1 MTDTKRTGKNFSIV
15 FTVAL
20 IILMIAAVI
29 PCVNGA
35 SAVNLGSAGNYVI
48 LTKSGISTTGATSIT
63 GNIAVSPIAAAAITG
78 FGLSKDASN
87 QFSTSSLVTGRVY
100 AADYAAPTPAT
111 LTTAVSDME
120 AAYTSAAGQ
129 VTPTATELYAGNLGG
144 RTLAP
149 GVYKWSSGVLI
160 PSATTLTLDGQGNGG
175 AVWVFQIAGDLTMNS
190 GSQIVLSNGAQ
201 ADNVFWQVAGPSGV
215 IIGSGAHA
223 EGTILAQKAIT
234 LNSGASLHGRA
245 LAQTAVTMI
254 ANTITGTSQAQT
266 VVPIQTLA
274 PGQTVAPTQTLA
286 PGQTATPTPA
296 QTGVPVPTQKYAVI
310 PTSAPTDLKTTVSA
324 NVGGD
329 SDINEVE
336 VIGTGNNRL
345 IVTGTTET
353 GPAEDVPAA
362 PGTVYQYVSLV
373 PSRYSTVDNVEI
385 SFFVRHLWLDEKH
398 IDATNIVLYRLD
410 GTTWVPLPTTLV
422 EREGARTFFKAT
434 SPSFSLFAITGL
446 TYPVTVQTSAP
457 VTATPVQA
465 PITEKITV
473 APTQPAPLTTAKS
486 PLPVWIPVIAV
497 IGSLLIMTVISG
509 RRRKNS

>member
-1 MTDTKRTGKNFSIV
+1 MV

-20 IILMIAAVI
+20 IILMTAAVI

-63 GNIAVSPIAAAAITG
+63 GNIAVSPIAAASITG

-87 QFSTSSLVTGRVY
+87 QFSKSSLVTGRVY
-100 AADYAAPTPAT
+100 AADYAPPTPAT

-160 PSATTLTLDGQGNGG
+160 PSATTLTLDAKGNGG
-175 AVWVFQIAGDLTMNS
+175 AVWIFQIAGDLTMAS
-190 GSQIVLSNGAQ
+190 ASQVALSNGAQ

-223 EGTILAQKAIT
+223 EGTILSQKAIT

-245 LAQTAVTMI
+245 LAQTAVTLI
-254 ANTITGTSQAQT
+254 ANTVTGTSQAQT
-266 VVPIQTLA
+266 VVPVKTSTLA
-274 PGQTVAPTQTLA
+274 PGQTVTTTKTLA
-286 PGQTATPTPA
+286 PGQTATPTPE
-296 QTGVPVPTQKYAVI
+296 QTFVPTPIRMYAVI
-310 PTSAPTDLKTTVSA
+310 PTSAPASLKTTVSV

-329 SDINEVE
+329 SDIEEVK

-345 IVTGTTET
+345 IVTGSTET
-353 GPAEDVPAA
+353 GPAEDTPAA
-362 PGTVYQYVSLV
+362 PGTIYQYVSLI
-373 PSRYSTVDNVEI
+373 PSRYSTVDNVDI
-385 SFFVRHLWLDEKH
+385 SFFVRHMWLDEKH
-398 IDATNIVLYRLD
+398 IDATDIVLYRLD
-410 GTTWVPLPTTLV
+410 GTNWVPLPTTLV
-422 EREGARTFFKAT
+422 EREGARTHYNAT
-434 SPSFSLFAITGL
+434 SPIFSSLFAITGQ
-446 TYPVTVQTSAP
+446 TYPDTGQTYVP
-457 VTATPVQA
+457 ETYTQEQTPVA
-465 PITEKITV
+465 VWTTI
-473 APTQPAPLTTAKS
+473 APTQSAPLTTTQS
-486 PLPVWIPVIAV
+486 PLPVWMPIIAV
-497 IGSLLIMTVISG
+497 IGSLLIMAVISG